1 MLRHIKTF
9 EEYNINL
16 SNNDEI
22 VNEELFFKSVKD
34 IISKIGKLS
43 ENSSDDEI
51 KNVFFELFDKLS
63 KQTTF
68 SVNSWKTIKD
78 FINKGKISKETMLS
92 LLNDAKSDFEQ
103 SGENGYL
110 TMTQGKIAYKK
121 SSAVNTRSGFAGG
134 IGGGS

>member
-1 MLRHIKTF
+1 MYKHIKTF

-16 SNNDEI
+16 SDNEI

-34 IISKIGKLS
+34 IMSKTTNLS
-43 ENSSDDEI
+43 KDSSDEEV
-51 KNVFFELFDKLS
+51 KKVFFELFDKLS

-68 SVNSWKTIKD
+68 SVNSWKSIKD

-92 LLNDAKSDFEQ
+92 LLNDAKSDYNET
-103 SGENGYL
+103 GKNGYL
-110 TMTQGKIAYKK
+110 TFTQGKIVYKK
-121 SSAVNTRSGFAGG
+121 SSAITTRSGFAGG